1 MTPNDQ
7 IEAIAALDEPVRRR
21 LYEYV
26 AVSREAVSRDEA
38 AEAVGIGRPL
48 AAFHLD
54 RLADGGLLSV
64 EYRRLSGR
72 TGRGAGR
79 PSKLYR
85 RADRAFAVELPPRSY
100 DLAADLMA
108 ETIDSLG
115 PAAIDALD
123 QRARERGTQLA
134 GTVGRSAPTGGTDT
148 PLAVA
153 CDALAELGYEPIR
166 DASGDLRL
174 GNCPFHDLAQAH
186 REATCGMNL
195 SMVQGLLDG
204 LDVPGVAARLDPEP
218 GWCCVRVGP
227 AAGASDN

>member
-1 MTPNDQ
+1 MTPNDE
-7 IEAIAALDEPVRRR
+7 IEAIAVLDEPVRRR

-26 AVSREAVSRDEA
+26 AATREAVGRDEA

-54 RLADGGLLSV
+54 RLAAGGLLSV

-85 RADRAFAVELPPRSY
+85 RAARAFTVELPPRSY

-108 ETIDSLG
+108 EAIDSLG
-115 PAAIDALD
+115 PDAIDTLD
-123 QRARERGTQLA
+123 RKARQRGEQLA
-134 GTVGRSAPTGGTDT
+134 GTVVQPHAAGAADT
-148 PLAVA
+148 PLDIAYE
-153 CDALAELGYEPIR
+153 ALAELGYEPVR
-166 DASGDLRL
+166 DASGELRL
-174 GNCPFHDLAQAH
+174 GNCPFHDLAAAH

-195 SMVQGLLDG
+195 SMIQGLLDG
-204 LDVPGVAARLDPEP
+204 LNVPGVAARLDPEP
-218 GWCCVRVGP
+218 GWCCVRIAP
-227 AAGASDN
+227 DDGASAN

>member
-1 MTPNDQ
+1 MSPTDS
-7 IEAIAALDEPVRRR
+7 IDAIAALDEPVRRR
-21 LYEYV
+21 LYDFV
-26 AVSREAVSRDEA
+26 AASREPVSRDQ
-38 AEAVGIGRPL
+38 AVQALGIGRPL

-54 RLADGGLLSV
+54 RLAGDGLLAV

-85 RADRAFAVELPPRSY
+85 RADRAFAVQLPPRNY

-108 ETIDSLG
+108 ETIDRLG

-123 QRARERGTQLA
+123 EQAHQRGTELA
-134 GTVGRSAPTGGTDT
+134 GKVAHRAPGAD
-148 PLAVA
+148 PDQSLDVA
-153 CDALAELGYEPIR
+153 GDALAELGYEPLL
-166 DASGDLRL
+166 DGSGDLRL

-204 LDVPGVAARLDPEP
+204 LNLPEVAARLDPEP
-218 GWCCVRVGP
+218 GWCCVRVSRKSE
-227 AAGASDN
+227 ALAG